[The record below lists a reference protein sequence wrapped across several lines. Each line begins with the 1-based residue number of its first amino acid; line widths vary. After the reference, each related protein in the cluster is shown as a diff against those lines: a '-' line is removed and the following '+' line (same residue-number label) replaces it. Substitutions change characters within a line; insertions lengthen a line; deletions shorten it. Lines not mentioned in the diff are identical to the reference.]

1 MIANRERKS
10 AATAATETD
19 ATTNPKGTNAK
30 SVVPFAVKASDDSA
44 RTITGLA
51 AAWTLD
57 SYDDVIE
64 PGAFKRTLQNW
75 RSSQKAKPIPLLD
88 QHDYRASR
96 SVLGKMTDA
105 EETDDGLL
113 ATFEF
118 IPDDPDADAVYRRVK
133 GGYIT
138 GLSIGYRAIRWEYE
152 QKEGGAEWE
161 RIRHLK
167 EVALLEV
174 SVVTWPANDDARIE
188 SVKAQ
193 QFAALADAL
202 KHGRLSPAQ
211 KSELRALLADSLAD
225 TSEDGTPPPPPPS
238 DDEPKGLAPEE
249 QDALRQRLL
258 ALKLRSLVARAA

>member
-1 MIANRERKS
+1 MIAHRERKS
-10 AATAATETD
+10 AATAATTTD
-19 ATTNPKGTNAK
+19 PKGTNAK
-30 SVVPFAVKASDDSA
+30 SVVPFSVKATDDGA
-44 RTITGLA
+44 RTIQGLA

-75 RSSQKAKPIPLLD
+75 RASQKSRPIPLLD
-88 QHDYRASR
+88 QHDYSASR
-96 SVLGKMTDA
+96 SVIGKMTDA
-105 EETDDGLL
+105 DETDDGLL

-174 SVVTWPANDDARIE
+174 SVVTWPANEDARIE
-188 SVKAQ
+188 SVKAH
-193 QFAALADAL
+193 QFAALTDAL
-202 KHGRLSPAQ
+202 KKGTLTPTQ
-211 KSELRALLADSLAD
+211 KAELRALLD
-225 TSEDGTPPPPPPS
+225 TPPVDAGTDQPPA
-238 DDEPKGLAPEE
+238 DAPKGLAP
-249 QDALRQRLL
+249 DDPKRLEL
-258 ALKLRSLVARAA
+258 EAAARAILLRSLDTAA